1 MASNWTP
8 DVLPQL
14 RIVALLY
21 DQVER
26 GEYRC
31 ASELRYWMD
40 GVGVTFMGTQD
51 RRWSPP
57 KVEDRAIR
65 QAPQRG
71 PLQRPQGDRNDR
83 RRASYSVAAAASG
96 RMT

>member
-31 ASELRYWMD
+31 ATELRYWRD

-57 KVEDRAIR
+57 KVEDTAIPTGPPSEDR
-65 QAPQRG
+65 YSGLKVIGMIADEPATRWPPQLRG
-71 PLQRPQGDRNDR
+71 G
-83 RRASYSVAAAASG
+83 
-96 RMT
+96 